1 MKCITFLLNSQYFG
15 IEISNIIEVVK
26 EYKIKHIPGVSSVIE
41 GLINLRGEI
50 ITVLN
55 LKKRLNLPETENQI
69 HDVLIVRYDGTN
81 YGLYLDEVLEVVD
94 IKEENIQK
102 ESKNFLKIE
111 ENFLENLGKLNE
123 KPIMILNLEQI
134 LEI

>member
-1 MKCITFLLNSQYFG
+1 MKSITFLLNSQYFG

-26 EYKIKHIPGVSSVIE
+26 EYQIKQIPGVSNVIE

-50 ITVLN
+50 ITVVN
-55 LKKRLNLPETENQI
+55 LKKRLKLEETKDSI
-69 HDVLIVRYDGTN
+69 HDVLIVRYDNIN
-81 YGLYLDEVLEVVD
+81 YGLYLDEVLEVVNL
-94 IKEENIQK
+94 KEENIQK

-111 ENFLENLGKLNE
+111 ENFLENLAKLNE

-134 LEI
+134 LDI